1 MTGLHVLV
9 MAKSPQPG
17 RVKTRLCPPCTT
29 EEAAA
34 VATAALADT
43 LDAVAACGAA
53 RKVVAL
59 DGGPGAWLP
68 PGFTVVP
75 QRGNDFNERLT
86 NAWADTGGPG
96 IQIGMDTPQVTATE
110 LDGLLAGID
119 HGSRHRAVLGHA
131 LDGGWWAIGWRHAD
145 PGAVFA
151 GIPMSVVGTGRAQ
164 ENRLLALGFDV
175 ARAQPKR
182 DIDTIDDLTA
192 VAAEFPLL
200 RTAAVAS
207 GLADRPVLRA
217 DDGTALPLDPLRWHA
232 DLSPQEETLLAAMVG
247 PVLDVGCG
255 PGRLVLGIARQG
267 KVALGVD
274 PAPAAVALARDR
286 GATVLQRSI
295 FDPLPAAGRWRTI
308 VLADGNIGIGG
319 DPARLLRRC
328 RELLAADGTV
338 VVEVLGPGSG
348 WRPYRVRLER
358 GKQHSP
364 WFSWAVV
371 DADAIA
377 GLAAAAGLELRH
389 LQHVTDER
397 RWFAHL
403 GRPLTGERPVAVA

>member
-1 MTGLHVLV
+1 

-17 RVKTRLCPPCTT
+17 RVKTRLCPPCTP

-43 LDAVAACGAA
+43 LDSVAASGAD

-59 DGGPGAWLP
+59 DGAPGPWLP
-68 PGFTVVP
+68 PGFEVVP
-75 QRGNDFNERLT
+75 QRGGDFNARLA
-86 NAWADTGGPG
+86 NAWTDAGGAG
-96 IQIGMDTPQVTATE
+96 IQIGMDTPQVTAAE
-110 LDGLLAGID
+110 LDGLLGGID
-119 HGSRHRAVLGHA
+119 EGPSRRAVLGHA
-131 LDGGWWAIGWRHAD
+131 LDGGWWAIGWRRAD
-145 PGAVFA
+145 PGPVFA
-151 GIPMSVVGTGRAQ
+151 GVPMSTSDTGRAQ
-164 ENRLLALGFDV
+164 EERLLAMGFDV
-175 ARAQPKR
+175 VRAQTKR
-182 DIDTIDDLTA
+182 DIDTIDDLAA
-192 VAAEFPLL
+192 VATGFPWL
-200 RTAAVAS
+200 RTATVAA
-207 GLADRPVLRA
+207 GLTDRPVLRA

-232 DLSPQEETLLAAMVG
+232 DPSPHEETLLAAMAP

-255 PGRLVLGIARQG
+255 PGRIVLGIARRG

-286 GATVLQRSI
+286 GAPVLQRSV
-295 FDPLPAAGRWRTI
+295 FDPLPGAGRWRTI

-358 GKQHSP
+358 GSERSP
-364 WFSWAVV
+364 WFRWAVV

-377 GLAAAAGLELRH
+377 SLASTAGFEVRH
-389 LQHVTDER
+389 LQHVEGER

-403 GRPLTGERPVAVA
+403 RPAVTGERRVAVA